1 MRGLQRFGLRAFG
14 LPAFGLATLAGF
26 TGVIRGR
33 LAYICTIRLAQLC
46 CFLISGI
53 TAFLLRFEFSIPREM
68 LPALWIG
75 SAVWVSAKVAVFH
88 LFGLGRGMWRYF
100 NTADLVLVTKAN
112 AAASALAA
120 AAILAGCP
128 VPFPRSVLIVDFLIS
143 LLLTAAV
150 RAATRMALEVASRTT
165 SSRQD
170 RALIYGGGAAGAL
183 LLSEVRR
190 NGAFGHV
197 VCGFIDDDRNKRGMR
212 INGVPVVGCGS
223 DLPQLA
229 RAHNVRSVLIAI
241 PSATG
246 RQMTRIVRHCHEAGV
261 SVRTMPSLAEMV
273 AGRPVARQIRE
284 VAVEDILGREPVEL
298 DRRRINGRLR
308 GRVAMVTGAAGSIG
322 SELCL
327 QIARFEPAA
336 LVAFEISESA
346 LFHLERDFL
355 ERFPGLR
362 FHAEIGSV
370 QNIQRLREVFRRHAP
385 SVVYHAAAYKHV
397 PLMERHVFE
406 AVENNVAGTYNL
418 AMAAAE
424 FGAEDFVLI
433 SSDKAVRPTNIMG
446 ATKRAA
452 ELVVRSFQ
460 NGGPRYVSVRFGNV
474 LGSSGSV
481 VPIFQKQIA
490 AGGPLTVTHPEMQRY
505 FMTIPEAAQL
515 VLQASVMGCGGE
527 TFVLNMGAP
536 VRIVDLARQL
546 ILLSGLNPGEDIRI
560 EFTGIRPGE
569 KLCEELQLPA
579 ERTLPTSHGKISVF
593 AGPGMPYEQVVRHLA
608 RLRDA
613 CETRDLQ
620 AVVLELERMVPDY
633 VPGEELSQQLA
644 ALGCS
649 PMGSDLARLAAA
661 VSGPALPVEAGLPSL
676 SGESAV

>member
-1 MRGLQRFGLRAFG
+1 
-14 LPAFGLATLAGF
+14 
-26 TGVIRGR
+26 
-33 LAYICTIRLAQLC
+33 
-46 CFLISGI
+46 
-53 TAFLLRFEFSIPREM
+53 
-68 LPALWIG
+68 
-75 SAVWVSAKVAVFH
+75 
-88 LFGLGRGMWRYF
+88 
-100 NTADLVLVTKAN
+100 
-112 AAASALAA
+112 
-120 AAILAGCP
+120 
-128 VPFPRSVLIVDFLIS
+128 VDFLIS

-197 VCGFIDDDRNKRGMR
+197 VCGFVDDDRNKRGMR

-246 RQMTRIVRHCHEAGV
+246 SQMTRIVRHCHEAGV

-322 SELCL
+322 RELCL

-336 LVAFEISESA
+336 LVAFEISEGA

-406 AVENNVAGTYNL
+406 AVENNVAGTHNL

-546 ILLSGLNPGEDIRI
+546 ILLSGLKPGEDIRI

-593 AGPGMPYEQVVRHLA
+593 AGPGLPYEQVVRHLA

-644 ALGCS
+644 ALGYS

-676 SGESAV
+676 SGGSAV

>member
-1 MRGLQRFGLRAFG
+1 MRGLPSFANF
-14 LPAFGLATLAGF
+14 F
-26 TGVIRGR
+26 TGAFRGR
-33 LAYICTIRLAQLC
+33 LAYICTIRIAQLC
-46 CFLISGI
+46 CFLIAGI

-75 SAVWVSAKVAVFH
+75 AAVWVVTKVVVFH

-100 NTADLVLVTKAN
+100 GTSDLLLVTKAN
-112 AAASALAA
+112 AVASALAA

-128 VPFPRSVLIVDFLIS
+128 LSFPRSVLIVDFLIS
-143 LLLTAAV
+143 LLLSAGV
-150 RAATRMALEVASRTT
+150 RAATRMALEIASRTT
-165 SSRQD
+165 SGRQD
-170 RALIYGGGAAGAL
+170 RAFIYGGGAAGAL
-183 LLSEVRR
+183 LLSEVRQ

-197 VCGFIDDDRNKRGMR
+197 VCGFIDDDRNKRGML
-212 INGVPVVGCGS
+212 INGVPVHGCGT

-229 RAHNVRSVLIAI
+229 AAHNVRSVLIAI

-246 RQMTRIVRHCHEAGV
+246 SQMTRIIQHCRQAGV

-298 DRRRINGRLR
+298 DRQRISGRLR

-322 SELCL
+322 SELCA

-336 LVAFEISESA
+336 LIAFEISESA
-346 LFHLERDFL
+346 LFHQERDFL
-355 ERFPGLR
+355 ERFPRLS

-370 QNIQRLREVFRRHAP
+370 QNVQRLREVFRRYSP

-406 AVENNVAGTYNL
+406 AIENNVAGTHNV

-452 ELVVRSFQ
+452 ELVIRSFQ

-474 LGSSGSV
+474 LGSNGSV

-490 AGGPLTVTHPEMQRY
+490 AGGPVTVTHPEMQRY

-515 VLQASVMGCGGE
+515 VLQASVMGRGGE

-569 KLCEELQLPA
+569 KLCEELQLSG
-579 ERTLPTSHGKISVF
+579 ERTLPTCHEKISVF
-593 AGPGMPYEQVVRHLA
+593 AGPCLPFEQVVRHLA
-608 RLRDA
+608 RLRNA
-613 CETRDLQ
+613 CETRDLRS
-620 AVVLELERMVPDY
+620 VVIELERMVPDY
-633 VPGEELSQQLA
+633 ALGEELAQRLA
-644 ALGCS
+644 ALGCG
-649 PMGSDLARLAAA
+649 PMGRDLARLATA
-661 VSGPALPVEAGLPSL
+661 VSGSPPALPVDSDLSPSPSL
-676 SGESAV
+676 SSGSVV

>member
-1 MRGLQRFGLRAFG
+1 
-14 LPAFGLATLAGF
+14 
-26 TGVIRGR
+26 
-33 LAYICTIRLAQLC
+33 
-46 CFLISGI
+46 
-53 TAFLLRFEFSIPREM
+53 
-68 LPALWIG
+68 
-75 SAVWVSAKVAVFH
+75 
-88 LFGLGRGMWRYF
+88 
-100 NTADLVLVTKAN
+100 
-112 AAASALAA
+112 
-120 AAILAGCP
+120 
-128 VPFPRSVLIVDFLIS
+128 
-143 LLLTAAV
+143 
-150 RAATRMALEVASRTT
+150 
-165 SSRQD
+165 
-170 RALIYGGGAAGAL
+170 
-183 LLSEVRR
+183 
-190 NGAFGHV
+190 V
-197 VCGFIDDDRNKRGMR
+197 VCGFIDDDRNKRGML
-212 INGVPVVGCGS
+212 INGVPVHGCGT

-229 RAHNVRSVLIAI
+229 AAHNVRSVLIAI

-246 RQMTRIVRHCHEAGV
+246 SQMTRIIQHCREAGV

-298 DRRRINGRLR
+298 DRQRISGRLR

-322 SELCL
+322 NELCA

-336 LVAFEISESA
+336 LIAFEISESA
-346 LFHLERDFL
+346 LFHQERDFL
-355 ERFPGLR
+355 ERFPRLS

-370 QNIQRLREVFRRHAP
+370 QNVQRLREVFRRYSP

-397 PLMERHVFE
+397 PLMERHIFE
-406 AVENNVAGTYNL
+406 AIENNVAGTHNV

-452 ELVVRSFQ
+452 ELVIRSFQ

-474 LGSSGSV
+474 LGSNGSV

-490 AGGPLTVTHPEMQRY
+490 AGGPVTVTHPEMQRY

-515 VLQASVMGCGGE
+515 VLQASVMGRGGE

-569 KLCEELQLPA
+569 KLCEELQLSG
-579 ERTLPTSHGKISVF
+579 ERTLPTCHEKISVF
-593 AGPGMPYEQVVRHLA
+593 AGPGLPFEQVVRHLA
-608 RLRDA
+608 RLRNA
-613 CETRDLQ
+613 CETRDLRS
-620 AVVLELERMVPDY
+620 VVIELERMVPDY
-633 VPGEELSQQLA
+633 APGEELSQRLA
-644 ALGCS
+644 ALGCG
-649 PMGSDLARLAAA
+649 PMGSDLARLATA
-661 VSGPALPVEAGLPSL
+661 VSGLPPALPVDSDLSPSPSL
-676 SGESAV
+676 SSGSVV